1 VLFMDELPEF
11 RRHVLEALRQPIED
25 GFVSLGRA
33 RVSVT
38 YPARVMLVAAMNPCP
53 CGFHGSDPCMCVC
66 GAAQVDRYRS
76 RVSGPLLDRIDLHV
90 EVPAVRERSL
100 LERADGEP
108 SADIRARVVAARERQ
123 AARFRG
129 RTDVYANAAM
139 TPRDIRAFCRI
150 DAAGEALLAAAVRR
164 LGLSARAF
172 HRILR
177 LARTIADLAG
187 EDAIAP
193 SFLAEAV
200 QYRSLDRQRQPAL

>member
-1 VLFMDELPEF
+1 
-11 RRHVLEALRQPIED
+11 
-25 GFVSLGRA
+25 
-33 RVSVT
+33 
-38 YPARVMLVAAMNPCP
+38 
-53 CGFHGSDPCMCVC
+53 
-66 GAAQVDRYRS
+66 
-76 RVSGPLLDRIDLHV
+76 
-90 EVPAVRERSL
+90 
-100 LERADGEP
+100 
-108 SADIRARVVAARERQ
+108 
-123 AARFRG
+123 
-129 RTDVYANAAM
+129 VYANAAM